1 MSEDNTAPTMKRKTS
16 HTNNWQKCRDAWLTM
31 DIFKYWLQKDRSDQ
45 FKARQAQGKERA
57 VKCSGSQLS
66 KFIVPREN
74 LSSQLDISTKS
85 AEIKIAGFLSEHN
98 ISMKALEHMTDML
111 KSSFPDSKIAQNIA
125 MKRTKGTAVI
135 TNVIGETEKNE
146 LTKKISDC
154 PFSLLSDES
163 TDLSCTKSSVI
174 IVRYFDEE
182 KGCIVSQFWD
192 LVQVLK
198 PGKTTVA
205 DVEHLYT
212 TIIESLK
219 KRNIP

>member
-1 MSEDNTAPTMKRKTS
+1 
-16 HTNNWQKCRDAWLTM
+16 
-31 DIFKYWLQKDRSDQ
+31 
-45 FKARQAQGKERA
+45 
-57 VKCSGSQLS
+57 
-66 KFIVPREN
+66 
-74 LSSQLDISTKS
+74 
-85 AEIKIAGFLSEHN
+85 
-98 ISMKALEHMTDML
+98 
-111 KSSFPDSKIAQNIA
+111 

-146 LTKKISDC
+146 LTEKISDC

-174 IVRYFDEE
+174 IVRYFGEE

-205 DVEHLYT
+205 DAEHLYR

-219 KRNIP
+219 KRNTPLDNLIGFGSDGCNVMMGGDNLVASRLKRDFPGITVLKCLCHSLYLCASHA